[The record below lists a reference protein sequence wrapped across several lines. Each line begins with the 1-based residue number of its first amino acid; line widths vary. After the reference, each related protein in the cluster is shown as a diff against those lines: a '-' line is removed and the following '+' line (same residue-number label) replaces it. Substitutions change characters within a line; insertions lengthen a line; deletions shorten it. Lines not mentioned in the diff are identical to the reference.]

1 MIFGDGAG
9 AMVLGEGE
17 NYLVSQLS
25 SKGDDEVIRT
35 PVFEGKSPF
44 NKREQENPYI
54 HMKGQETFRFAVTA
68 MTHDLKNLIAQ
79 AGFSEGD
86 IDWVVPH
93 QANIRTV
100 SYTHLFGHIV
110 WKNRRNRS
118 LKARGI
124 DGEKERPKWQK
135 EIYFPPFCV
144 DFIRNRYLN
153 I

>member
-1 MIFGDGAG
+1 M
-9 AMVLGEGE
+9 AMEPALWCLEKGKIICI
-17 NYLVSQLS
+17 SQLS

-86 IDWVVPH
+86 IELGGAP
-93 QANIRTV
+93 IRPISGLSTRR
-100 SYTHLFGHIV
+100 
-110 WKNRRNRS
+110 KN
-118 LKARGI
+118 
-124 DGEKERPKWQK
+124 D
-135 EIYFPPFCV
+135 
-144 DFIRNRYLN
+144 
-153 I
+153 